1 MDISYQKRIDK
12 IVSVVTKNGTEFPR
26 SIFSDQLVKMG
37 LVTVDEWIDYAK
49 GVIMNSKNVEGRTL
63 ILLREDKKAH
73 ISPCFIVA
81 RGCGGSLP
89 ESYVQPHIEN
99 DECEYEK
106 LSSHIG
112 KATLIKFT
120 SSGELSESIQIN
132 KEIVE
137 VKAGEMHTILFYSPF
152 VVLFEEK
159 KVVPNLSKTYVS
171 IFPREGDVNTSTLL
185 RSWHEFADKARAGI
199 N

>member
-1 MDISYQKRIDK
+1 MDLTYQKRIDK
-12 IVSVVTKNGTEFPR
+12 VVTEITKNGTEFPR

-37 LVTVDEWIDYAK
+37 LTTVGEWIDYAK

-81 RGCGGSLP
+81 RGHGGILS

-99 DECEYEK
+99 DKCEYEK
-106 LSSHIG
+106 LSIHTG

-120 SSGELSESIQIN
+120 LSGELSESIPID
-132 KEIVE
+132 KETIE
-137 VKAGEMHTILFYSPF
+137 VKPGEMHTIIFDSPF
-152 VVLFEEK
+152 AVIFEEK

-171 IFPREGDVNTSTLL
+171 IFPREGEAITSSLL
-185 RSWHEFADKARAGI
+185 LLWHEFADKDRVGI
-199 N
+199 